1 MDIKDIR
8 KKIDGVDAEIVRLF
22 QERMKLSGEIAA
34 YKKDNELPIKD
45 EARETAKLEE
55 IAKMADEDMAT
66 YCRML
71 YNNIMEM
78 SRDYQRRVIQRGV
91 NMLGVLEEA
100 YEKTP
105 AMPPDN
111 ESIACHGEQEPYC
124 RQACVKFFG
133 NDDHIQYFDDLEDI
147 FAAVESGQCK
157 YAVITI
163 GRHIDVSNR
172 VYEMLAENNCYIVRS
187 TVTAGGMRFV
197 CISRELEIYRGADR
211 TCLMLRV
218 PDVPGALYGVLDKF
232 YALGLNVSKMKSW
245 TAPDDEEDLMFCFDV
260 ETPFD
265 SDSFRNMISQVS
277 HAEQE
282 YVYLGSYME
291 MTNE

>member
-8 KKIDGVDAEIVRLF
+8 KNIDGVDAEIVRLF

-45 EARETAKLEE
+45 EARENAKLEE

-105 AMPPDN
+105 AMPPDS

-133 NDDHIQYFDDLEDI
+133 NDDHIQYFEDLEDI
-147 FAAVESGQCK
+147 FAAVVVGDK
-157 YAVITI
+157 AVALFGVEPFYCACVHTAPPIVDMNSKNTCPNHLITMI
-163 GRHIDVSNR
+163 CMH
-172 VYEMLAENNCYIVRS
+172 VRS
-187 TVTAGGMRFV
+187 KRLF
-197 CISRELEIYRGADR
+197 
-211 TCLMLRV
+211 
-218 PDVPGALYGVLDKF
+218 
-232 YALGLNVSKMKSW
+232 
-245 TAPDDEEDLMFCFDV
+245 
-260 ETPFD
+260 
-265 SDSFRNMISQVS
+265 
-277 HAEQE
+277 
-282 YVYLGSYME
+282 
-291 MTNE
+291 